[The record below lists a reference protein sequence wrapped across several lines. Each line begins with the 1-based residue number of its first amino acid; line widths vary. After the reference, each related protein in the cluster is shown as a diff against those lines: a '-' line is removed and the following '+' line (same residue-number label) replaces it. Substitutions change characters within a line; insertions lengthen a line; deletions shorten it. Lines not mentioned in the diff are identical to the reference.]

1 MIVINNNINESR
13 NECKGVHCIGKTG
26 IPVSSIFCS
35 YTDMLQTD
43 KLVLM
48 ISQASR
54 FCSPPPTLLVDSQQ
68 AKVKY
73 KCIYFSFTSAVLVTQ
88 NSLSY
93 QVSENRIIYIQL
105 FLISEP
111 Q

>member
-1 MIVINNNINESR
+1 MRVEMNAKE
-13 NECKGVHCIGKTG
+13 CIGKTG

-54 FCSPPPTLLVDSQQ
+54 FCSPKPTLLVDSQQ

-93 QVSENRIIYIQL
+93 QLS
-105 FLISEP
+105 
-111 Q
+111 